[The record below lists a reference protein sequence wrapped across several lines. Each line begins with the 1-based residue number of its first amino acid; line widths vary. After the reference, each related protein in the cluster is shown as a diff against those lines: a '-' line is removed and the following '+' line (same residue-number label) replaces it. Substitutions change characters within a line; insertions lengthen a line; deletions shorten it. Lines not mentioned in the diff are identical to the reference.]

1 MADSS
6 HKLFSLLCLLFFS
19 TTCVHSSDASV
30 GVEVDLSFLR
40 YLCATTPYPNLCLSS
55 LNISIDPSPS
65 ASPSPSPSP
74 NPNINDYLIHS
85 LQKAVS
91 ETTNLINLFNN
102 VGKPNI
108 IDKQRGGG
116 GLRDCRELH
125 QSSLASLEE
134 SISGIRSSDMDTT
147 DVAIYLSAVLTNK
160 NTCLEGLDSATG
172 TMKPVLVKAVIN
184 TYKHASN
191 SLAILSNPA
200 MGTDPENNPLKG
212 DPEWLTS
219 TDQSF
224 FDDSHG
230 DEYDPKEKLVVAVD
244 GTGDF
249 RTITEAINSAPI
261 NSMERIVIYVKE
273 GIYEENVEIPCN
285 RTNIVMIGDG
295 SDVTV
300 ITGNRSVGDGWTTF
314 RSATL
319 GEPFYPF
326 LIFLQFIISIN
337 EKIFFL

>member
-1 MADSS
+1 
-6 HKLFSLLCLLFFS
+6 
-19 TTCVHSSDASV
+19 
-30 GVEVDLSFLR
+30 
-40 YLCATTPYPNLCLSS
+40 
-55 LNISIDPSPS
+55 
-65 ASPSPSPSP
+65 
-74 NPNINDYLIHS
+74 
-85 LQKAVS
+85 
-91 ETTNLINLFNN
+91 
-102 VGKPNI
+102 
-108 IDKQRGGG
+108 
-116 GLRDCRELH
+116 
-125 QSSLASLEE
+125 
-134 SISGIRSSDMDTT
+134 
-147 DVAIYLSAVLTNK
+147 
-160 NTCLEGLDSATG
+160 
-172 TMKPVLVKAVIN
+172 
-184 TYKHASN
+184 
-191 SLAILSNPA
+191 